1 MKKKSLFFFLSCG
14 NKKIDFKKKEYVVF
28 YILKA
33 NIRLYNIVFQNYYKE
48 KIGFSHFYFDI

>member
-14 NKKIDFKKKEYVVF
+14 NEKIDFKKKEYVVF

-48 KIGFSHFYFDI
+48 KNRIFTFLF